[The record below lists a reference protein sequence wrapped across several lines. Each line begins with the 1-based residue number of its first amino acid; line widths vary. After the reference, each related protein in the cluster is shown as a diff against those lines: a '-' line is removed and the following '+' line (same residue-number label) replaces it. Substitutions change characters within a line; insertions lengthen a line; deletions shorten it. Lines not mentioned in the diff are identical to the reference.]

1 MNNREKRKYI
11 AEDTLKILEQGYF
24 QSPNGQTISIKEEQ
38 AVAVENTLIYTPT
51 MSDDLLSNRIKQP
64 LAKPTIIKVNGET
77 TLNATRQLL
86 TEGYQDV
93 ICLNFASAKN
103 PGGGFLGGSQ
113 AQEESIARSTGL
125 YNCQMKAWDYY
136 EVNRHTKSCMYTDN
150 MIYSPTVPII
160 KDEEGTNLDSLTLA
174 SVITAPAVNFGVVKK
189 REPHRIPEVEIIMKR
204 RIAKVLAIALEHGH
218 QAIVLGAWGCGVFQN
233 DPKDIAPWFK
243 EVINTQFKNEFAK
256 IVFAVYAKNE
266 RFIRPFQ
273 EEFG

>member
-1 MNNREKRKYI
+1 MNNREKRKHI